1 MYEELQKRIMLV
13 AIWKEMGKKEEEIK
27 TLLAEQGLTS
37 DLIQQIIEL
46 TNKVQLE
53 VEEENEADRIKYA
66 NELDEDKLEELIQRV
81 TDWYV
86 NGDPNHYQVSQN
98 LKNIGV
104 DEKYHEE
111 IRVEAHARVCKAT
124 HREANLKIVLG
135 IVVAFVGL
143 IIVMLALGTT
153 GGSRGAGRILVFP
166 FAAGLAIIAW
176 GLAQK
181 NRI

>member
-1 MYEELQKRIMLV
+1 MQQEQQAHILLASLLIK
-13 AIWKEMGKKEEEIK
+13 MGKSDQEIK
-27 TLLAEQGLTS
+27 STFEAKGLSSVDVEKLLVLTKTTLQ
-37 DLIQQIIEL
+37 
-46 TNKVQLE
+46 E
-53 VEEENEADRIKYA
+53 VEKNTEADRIKYA

-81 TDWYV
+81 TEWYA

>member
-1 MYEELQKRIMLV
+1 MRP
-13 AIWKEMGKKEEEIK
+13 
-27 TLLAEQGLTS
+27 
-37 DLIQQIIEL
+37 
-46 TNKVQLE
+46 VQLE

-166 FAAGLAIIAW
+166 FATGLAIIAW